1 MQTDTL
7 TMRNK
12 LINSIIRNIF
22 ENVLI
27 LDNISLLIV
36 IHIVKKNTKKDH
48 IINSNEKT
56 QSNNYEEV
64 ARPGRKE
71 NERAIQC

>member
-1 MQTDTL
+1 MK
-7 TMRNK
+7 NE
-12 LINSIIRNIF
+12 LISSTVRNIF
-22 ENVLI
+22 ENVLM
-27 LDNISLLIV
+27 LDIIYLLIV
-36 IHIVKKNTKKDH
+36 IHIIKKNTKKDH

-56 QSNNYEEV
+56 QSDNYEEV

>member
-1 MQTDTL
+1 M
-7 TMRNK
+7 
-12 LINSIIRNIF
+12 RNIF

-36 IHIVKKNTKKDH
+36 IHIIKKNTKIDH

-56 QSNNYEEV
+56 QSDNYEEV

-71 NERAIQC
+71 NERAI